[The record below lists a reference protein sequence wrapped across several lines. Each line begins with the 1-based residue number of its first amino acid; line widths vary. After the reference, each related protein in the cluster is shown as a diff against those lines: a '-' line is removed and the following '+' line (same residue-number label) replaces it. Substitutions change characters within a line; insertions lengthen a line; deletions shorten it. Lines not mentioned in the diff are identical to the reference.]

1 MGGGSGVGAACA
13 AVGAADEAFRLVE
26 QMKLDRVRMD
36 GKACTALIDA
46 CGAAIKR
53 IGPSRRREQLVL
65 LERASAVLE
74 RARQSFAEADPGV
87 WNALITAAARSYQ
100 LQRAFQI
107 LEDMQVPAPP
117 RAPAASGFWE
127 C

>member
-1 MGGGSGVGAACA
+1 
-13 AVGAADEAFRLVE
+13 
-26 QMKLDRVRMD
+26 MD
-36 GKACTALIDA
+36 AKACTALIHA

-65 LERASAVLE
+65 LERAASVLE
-74 RARQSFAEADPGV
+74 GVRHSFAEADPGV

-107 LEDMQVPAPP
+107 LENMQV
-117 RAPAASGFWE
+117 RARPFRSDP
-127 C
+127 